1 LTAKG
6 YIRVLIGIVLSVAVV
21 FLTFYLATIVDGGV
35 SPVFSLLGIAA
46 IWLALFWD
54 KRDRSGRGG
63 GSIGD
68 CD

>member
-1 LTAKG
+1 LKPKVS
-6 YIRVLIGIVLSVAVV
+6 IRVLIGIVLSLAVV

-35 SPVFSLLGIAA
+35 SPVFALLGIAV

-63 GSIGD
+63 GSMGD